1 MWLYQKHEHRYAIPR
16 ISVLP
21 RKEVQKLSLFYLK
34 IFVLLNDTAP
44 EVTYQK
50 RKYRILLKETY
61 ANIFNN
67 EAAAQV

>member
-21 RKEVQKLSLFYLK
+21 RKEVQKLSLFYLN
-34 IFVLLNDTAP
+34 VLLNDTAP
-44 EVTYQK
+44 EVIYQK
-50 RKYRILLKETY
+50 TKYRILLKETY